1 MQVVPI
7 FFLHKA
13 IIFPHTSMGCNILM
27 TVYGI
32 YNLKCK
38 HTYHMLCHTIPC
50 HAIPCNT
57 IQYNPMQNIQYNAI
71 QWRNG
76 LCFARH
82 SLNHVSVPP
91 FPILTLI
98 PLDAHEKLY
107 IFQCYE
113 FIYVSM
119 TIGGHSF
126 VHLKLSFLYHIYY
139 FSYNLFYIL

>member
-1 MQVVPI
+1 M
-7 FFLHKA
+7 H
-13 IIFPHTSMGCNILM
+13 
-27 TVYGI
+27 
-32 YNLKCK
+32 LKISSVK
-38 HTYHMLCHTIPC
+38 WQQFKVQAYIPYAMPYHGMPY
-50 HAIPCNT
+50 HA
-57 IQYNPMQNIQYNAI
+57 IQYNTMQNIQYNAI

-76 LCFARH
+76 LCFASH

-91 FPILTLI
+91 LPLLTLI

-139 FSYNLFYIL
+139 FSYNLFISCEYIA